1 MDPVEVAPIDRGSLM
16 NSFILSPDSAL
27 IDVGVPQSF
36 ITAGTVLISTTKK
49 RETIDRIDELVT
61 VGPNLRSL
69 LIESSAVGSIEA
81 GALPSTGKFL
91 FIISANTL
99 MRWLTTNRDKNWFG
113 H

>member
-1 MDPVEVAPIDRGSLM
+1 MTRLEIIYVKYDVLQRLDAGS
-16 NSFILSPDSAL
+16 
-27 IDVGVPQSF
+27 
-36 ITAGTVLISTTKK
+36 
-49 RETIDRIDELVT
+49 VT

-99 MRWLTTNRDKNWFG
+99 LRWLTTNRDKNWFG